1 MESNKEVIMKKILKP
16 IAVVMLSLSI
26 GSSFIPVCNV
36 LGEEYQHNVSE
47 KSINQDG
54 LNFSAEEIDIIT
66 ENGQYSYDEKTTE
79 DALKLQKYFGYDKN
93 GNVVLNATKEQLI
106 ADLNIT
112 ESQALDLLSISESG
126 VRTTEYRGF
135 VGVYVHLGPK
145 VRAMNGWAAGA
156 FAGGYVGWYAKQL
169 AAAGPWG
176 AGAAALITASAAA
189 TVKWAVENGV
199 RTVPIGSQI
208 PGFSLSY
215 NVNVP

>member
-1 MESNKEVIMKKILKP
+1 MKKFLKP

-26 GSSFIPVCNV
+26 GGSFIPVCNV

-47 KSINQDG
+47 KSINRDS

-66 ENGQYSYDEKTTE
+66 ENGKYSYDEKTTE

-93 GNVVLNATKEQLI
+93 GNIVLNATKEQLI
-106 ADLNIT
+106 ADLDIT

-126 VRTTEYRGF
+126 VMTTEYRGF

-145 VRAMNGWAAGA
+145 VRAMNGW
-156 FAGGYVGWYAKQL
+156 
-169 AAAGPWG
+169 
-176 AGAAALITASAAA
+176 AALITASAAA

>member
-1 MESNKEVIMKKILKP
+1 MS
-16 IAVVMLSLSI
+16 
-26 GSSFIPVCNV
+26 
-36 LGEEYQHNVSE
+36 
-47 KSINQDG
+47 
-54 LNFSAEEIDIIT
+54 FSAEEIDIIT
-66 ENGQYSYDEKTTE
+66 ENGKYSYDEKIIE

-93 GNVVLNATKEQLI
+93 GNVVLNATKEQSI
-106 ADLNIT
+106 VDLDIT
-112 ESQALDLLSISESG
+112 ESQALDLLGISESG
-126 VRTTEYRGF
+126 VMTTEYRGF

-145 VRAMNGWAAGA
+145 VRAINGWAAGA
-156 FAGGYVGWYAKQL
+156 FAGGYVGWYTKQL

-176 AGAAALITASAAA
+176 AGAAA